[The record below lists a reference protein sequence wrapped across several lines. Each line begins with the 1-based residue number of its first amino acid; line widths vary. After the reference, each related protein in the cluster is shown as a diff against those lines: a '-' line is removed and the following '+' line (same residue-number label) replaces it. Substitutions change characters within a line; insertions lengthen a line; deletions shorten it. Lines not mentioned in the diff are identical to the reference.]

1 LNTSFSRPCYER
13 AVVPLLWGGA
23 HVFALW
29 NSKIRA
35 GLAGREG
42 LLERIAAFR
51 RGIGEKPVLLFHC
64 ASAGE
69 LEALKPLVPEFN
81 RREVALAV
89 SYFSPS
95 ARSALRNDGEFDFA
109 DFSPV
114 DTAACVRAYLDAL
127 RPAVIAVT
135 KHDVWPNM
143 IWCAAE
149 RGIALFMINGNFHS
163 SSLKCWPLVRGFQA
177 SVYGEFRRIFTVSE
191 EDAVNARHLV
201 GNRLPVEALG
211 DSRFD
216 RVLQRASRENPLP
229 DGVETACRGRTVIVA
244 GSTHKEDEELLMPVA
259 ARLRTSLPGLL
270 VVCVPHDPSAE
281 AKARV
286 AGFCTRHALSMH
298 DLNDGAAP
306 ENAAVLLV
314 NRTGVLAD
322 LYRVGHV
329 ALVGGGFGKG
339 VHSVLE
345 PMACGLPVIC
355 GPNIVVS
362 HEARVASREEILR
375 TVRGWKEAEEVLGA
389 WLSDDERLRALR
401 SQAECFVRARGGA
414 AQRLAQH
421 LAEALRG

>member
-1 LNTSFSRPCYER
+1 M
-13 AVVPLLWGGA
+13 VIPLLWGGSHLLA
-23 HVFALW
+23 PW
-29 NSKIRA
+29 NAKIRA
-35 GLAGREG
+35 GLAGRDG
-42 LLERIAAFR
+42 LVERVADFR
-51 RGIGEKPVLLFHC
+51 RGIGDKPVLLFHC

-69 LEALKPLVPEFN
+69 LEALKPLVGEFK
-81 RREVALAV
+81 RSDVALVV

-95 ARSALRNDGEFDFA
+95 ARSALQHNGEFDFS

-114 DTAACVRAYLDAL
+114 DSAACVRAYLNAL

-143 IWCAAE
+143 VWCAAE
-149 RGIALFMINGNFHS
+149 RGIALFMINGNFHARS
-163 SSLKCWPLVRGFQA
+163 MKCWPLVRGFQA
-177 SVYGEFRRIFTVSE
+177 SVYGAFQRIFTVSE

-201 GNRLPVEALG
+201 GDKLPVEVLG

-216 RVLQRASRENPLP
+216 RVLERASRKNPLP
-229 DGVETACRGRTVIVA
+229 EGVETACRGRTVIVA
-244 GSTHKEDEELLMPVA
+244 GSTHREDEELLLPVT
-259 ARLRTSLPGLL
+259 ARLRAALPGLL
-270 VVCVPHDPSAE
+270 VVCVPHDPSTE

-286 AGFCTRHALSMH
+286 ASLCARHSLRIH

-322 LYRVGHV
+322 LYRVGQV
-329 ALVGGGFGKG
+329 AFVGGGFGKG

-362 HEARVASREEILR
+362 HEARVASQEKILR
-375 TVRGWKEAEEVLGA
+375 TVRGWKEGEQVLGE
-389 WLSDDERLRALR
+389 WLRDGERLQALR
-401 SQAECFVRARGGA
+401 RQAESFVRARGGT
-414 AQRLAQH
+414 AQRLAQR
-421 LAEALRG
+421 LTEALRG

>member
-1 LNTSFSRPCYER
+1 MSSTFYKLSYDRV
-13 AVVPLLWGGA
+13 VVPLLWGGSHLLA
-23 HVFALW
+23 SW

-35 GLAGREG
+35 GLAGRDG
-42 LLERIAAFR
+42 LVERVAAFR
-51 RGIGEKPVLLFHC
+51 RDIGEKPVLLFHC

-69 LEALKPLVPEFN
+69 LEALKPLLPEFQ
-81 RREVALAV
+81 RSDVALVV

-95 ARSALRNDGEFDFA
+95 ARSALHNHGEFDFA

-114 DTAACVRAYLDAL
+114 DSAACVRAYLDAL

-143 IWCAAE
+143 VWCAAE
-149 RGIALFMINGNFHS
+149 RGIALFMINGNFHARS
-163 SSLKCWPLVRGFQA
+163 MKCWPLVRGFQA
-177 SVYGEFRRIFTVSE
+177 SVYGAFRHIFTVSE

-201 GNRLPVEALG
+201 GNKLPVEALG

-216 RVLQRASRENPLP
+216 RVLERASRKNPLP
-229 DGVETACRGRTVIVA
+229 EGVETACRGRTVIVA
-244 GSTHKEDEELLMPVA
+244 GSTHGEDEELLLPVA
-259 ARLRTSLPGLL
+259 ARLRATLPNLL

-286 AGFCTRHALSMH
+286 AGLCARHALRMH
-298 DLNDGAAP
+298 DLNGGAAP
-306 ENAAVLLV
+306 EDAAVLLV

-322 LYRVGHV
+322 LYRVGQV
-329 ALVGGGFGKG
+329 AFVGGGFGKG

-362 HEARVASREEILR
+362 HEARVASREKILR
-375 TVRGWKEAEEVLGA
+375 TVRGWKEGEQVLGE
-389 WLSDDERLRALR
+389 WLRDGERLRALR
-401 SQAECFVRARGGA
+401 KQAESFVRARSGT
-414 AQRLAQH
+414 AQRLAQR
-421 LAEALRG
+421 LMEALRG

>member
-1 LNTSFSRPCYER
+1 LNSFFCRQCYSR

-23 HVFALW
+23 HLLALW

-35 GLAGREG
+35 GLVGREG
-42 LLERIAAFR
+42 LVERVAAFR
-51 RGIGEKPVLLFHC
+51 HGIGEKQVLLFHC

-69 LEALKPLVPEFN
+69 LEALKPLAPEFN
-81 RREVALAV
+81 RSEVALAV

-95 ARSALRNDGEFDFA
+95 ARAALHNHSEFDFA

-114 DTAACVRAYLDAL
+114 DSATRVRAYLDAL

-149 RGIALFMINGNFHS
+149 RGIALFMINGNFHAG
-163 SSLKCWPLVRGFQA
+163 SLKCWPLVRGFQS

-201 GNRLPVEALG
+201 GDRPPVEPLG

-216 RVLQRASRENPLP
+216 RVLQRASERNPLP
-229 DGVETACRGRTVIVA
+229 DGVEPACRGRTVIVA
-244 GSTHKEDEELLMPVA
+244 GSTHKEDEELLLPVA
-259 ARLRTSLPGLL
+259 SRLRTTLPNLL

-286 AGFCTRHALSMH
+286 AGLCARHALSMH
-298 DLNDGAAP
+298 DLNSGVAA
-306 ENAAVLLV
+306 ENTAVLLV

-322 LYRVGHV
+322 LYRIGHV

-375 TVRGWKEAEEVLGA
+375 TVCGWKEAEDVLGS
-389 WLSDDERLRALR
+389 WLSNEDRLRALR
-401 SQAECFVRARGGA
+401 SRAESFVRARGGVA
-414 AQRLAQH
+414 RRLAQH
-421 LAEALRG
+421 LTEALHV

>member
-1 LNTSFSRPCYER
+1 VNSSFSRPCYDR
-13 AVVPLLWGGA
+13 AVLPLLWGGA
-23 HVFALW
+23 HLFALW

-35 GLAGREG
+35 GLKGRDG
-42 LLERIAAFR
+42 LVERVAAFR
-51 RGIGEKPVLLFHC
+51 RGIGRKPVVLFHC

-81 RREVALAV
+81 RSEVALAV

-95 ARSALRNDGEFDFA
+95 ARSALRQDGEFDFA

-114 DTAACVRAYLDAL
+114 DFASCVRAYLDAL
-127 RPAVIAVT
+127 QPAVIAVT

-143 IWCAAE
+143 VWCAAE
-149 RGIALFMINGNFHS
+149 GGIPLFMINGNFHS
-163 SSLKCWPLVRGFQA
+163 RSMKCWPLVRGFQA
-177 SVYGEFRRIFTVSE
+177 SVYGAFRHIFTVSE

-201 GNRLPVEALG
+201 GDAVPVEALG

-216 RVLQRASRENPLP
+216 RVLERAGRKEPLP
-229 DGVETACRGRTVIVA
+229 DGVETACRERVVIVA
-244 GSTHKEDEELLMPVA
+244 GSTHKEDEELLLPLV
-259 ARLRTSLPGLL
+259 ARLRISLPGLL

-281 AKARV
+281 AKSRIA
-286 AGFCTRHALSMH
+286 ALCARHALTMH
-298 DLNDGAAP
+298 DLHNGAAP
-306 ENAAVLLV
+306 KDTAVLLI

-322 LYRVGHV
+322 LYRVGQV

-355 GPNIVVS
+355 GPNIFVS

-375 TVRGWKEAEEVLGA
+375 TVRGWKEAEQVLGD
-389 WLSDDERLRALR
+389 WLRDEARLRTLR
-401 SQAECFVRARGGA
+401 AQAESFVRARSGT
-414 AQRLAQH
+414 AQRLARY
-421 LAEALRG
+421 LTEALRG